1 MAARADRRTPRAGES
16 GAYVLETEMASGYE
30 PPSGSLY
37 PPPPTDEER
46 ESQMPQS
53 EVEPVS
59 GPPSRAGEEYRQEW
73 AEANGKDPS
82 EMREIHHP
90 DGYVDRFDGRGWV
103 PEEGS

>member
-1 MAARADRRTPRAGES
+1 M
-16 GAYVLETEMASGYE
+16 
-30 PPSGSLY
+30 
-37 PPPPTDEER
+37 TDEER
-46 ESQMPQS
+46 EAQMPQS
-53 EVEPVS
+53 KVPPKPESAVDPESTAEPVS
-59 GPPSRAGEEYRQEW
+59 GPPSKAGEEYRKEW